1 MSRHSVLHTT
11 QHNPKFAAPIRT
23 SDTLVLVCTYNERG
37 SIEFLLDA
45 LLGLKVRCDV
55 LVVDD
60 SSTDGTLDV
69 LAERAAA
76 DPRIGVIVRPRK
88 LGLGS
93 GLKLG
98 WIHARR
104 MGYARLAQI
113 DADLSHDP
121 ADVQRLSD
129 ALDAGAD
136 LVIGS
141 RFMPGGRL
149 DYRGIRGFVSRYA
162 NVLAGLVLRL
172 RLTEY
177 TTSLKAVKLAR
188 VLEELIETIEN
199 DGYSYQVACVSR
211 LVRAGLKVTEIPIH
225 FRNRHAG
232 ESKISNWEALYGV
245 VNLLW
250 LGIDRS
256 PYVPRAAEAAAPDC
270 SVCGRPY
277 VIRRPSGQLRCLAC
291 FGSLEKS

>member
-11 QHNPKFAAPIRT
+11 QQNPQFAAPIRT

-104 MGYARLAQI
+104 MGYAR
-113 DADLSHDP
+113 
-121 ADVQRLSD
+121 
-129 ALDAGAD
+129 
-136 LVIGS
+136 S
-141 RFMPGGRL
+141 RRSTPTSRT
-149 DYRGIRGFVSRYA
+149 IRP
-162 NVLAGLVLRL
+162 
-172 RLTEY
+172 T
-177 TTSLKAVKLAR
+177 
-188 VLEELIETIEN
+188 
-199 DGYSYQVACVSR
+199 
-211 LVRAGLKVTEIPIH
+211 
-225 FRNRHAG
+225 
-232 ESKISNWEALYGV
+232 
-245 VNLLW
+245 
-250 LGIDRS
+250 
-256 PYVPRAAEAAAPDC
+256 C
-270 SVCGRPY
+270 SVSAMRSMPAP
-277 VIRRPSGQLRCLAC
+277 IW
-291 FGSLEKS
+291 

>member
-1 MSRHSVLHTT
+1 ML
-11 QHNPKFAAPIRT
+11 A
-23 SDTLVLVCTYNERG
+23 CTYNERG
-37 SIEFLLDA
+37 SIESLLDE

-69 LAERAAA
+69 LAARAAA

-98 WIHARR
+98 WVHARR
-104 MGYARLAQI
+104 MGYARIVQI

-129 ALDAGAD
+129 VLDSGFD
-136 LVIGS
+136 LVVGS
-141 RFMPGGRL
+141 RFMPGSRL
-149 DYRGIRGFVSRYA
+149 DYHGIRGFVSRYA
-162 NVLAGLVLRL
+162 NVLAALVLRMP
-172 RLTEY
+172 LTEY
-177 TTSLKAVKLAR
+177 TTSLKAAKLAR
-188 VLEELIETIEN
+188 VPEGLIETIEN

-225 FRNRHAG
+225 FRDRHAG
-232 ESKISNWEALYGV
+232 VSKISKWEAFYGV
-245 VNLLW
+245 VNLLR

-256 PYVPRAAEAAAPDC
+256 PYVPRAAEAAPPDC
-270 SVCGRPY
+270 AVCGRSY
-277 VIRRPSGQLRCLAC
+277 VIRRSSGQLRCLAC
-291 FGSLEKS
+291 FGSLDKS